1 MDGPPSHNR
10 DFPKSG
16 DRPVTMAASGAS
28 RQKSPAGHEHSRS
41 AGGYGKS
48 TFSLAVLIAALLMF
62 ILAMALSRS
71 SAEPAIAGL
80 LFLLIIPCVI
90 TSLVLAILG
99 FRQSSHHPAR
109 YPSSRHGGLRV
120 DR

>member
-16 DRPVTMAASGAS
+16 DPPVTMAALGAS
-28 RQKSPAGHEHSRS
+28 RQKPPSGREHSRR
-41 AGGYGKS
+41 AGGYSKS
-48 TFSLAVLIAALLMF
+48 TFSLGVLIAGLLMF

-80 LFLLIIPCVI
+80 LFLLIIPCVL
-90 TSLVLAILG
+90 TSLLLAILG
-99 FRQSSHHPAR
+99 F
-109 YPSSRHGGLRV
+109 
-120 DR
+120 